1 MENLDEKVWYACYG
15 SNLLQERF
23 LCYIQGGQPA
33 GANTSYIGCED
44 KTSPID
50 SEEMYISAELYFA
63 KVSKN
68 WNGGIAIIR
77 TTFNP
82 TASTYGR
89 IYLITKGQL
98 IDIARQK
105 TNTSTSLEIDFEK
118 AIKNG
123 SYIFKQP
130 SWYGNLLYLGEHNGF
145 PIFTITNEQDS
156 QSSTKPSNAY
166 LKTIIDGLRKS
177 HWLDNHA
184 IFDYLKTKH
193 GIMENYS
200 EEELRSIIGEKQD

>member
-1 MENLDEKVWYACYG
+1 MENLNERVWYACYG

-23 LCYIQGGQPA
+23 LCYIQGDQPA
-33 GANTSYIGCED
+33 GARTSHIGCED
-44 KTSPID
+44 KTPPID

-63 KVSKN
+63 KVSRF
-68 WNGGIAIIR
+68 WSGGIAFIR
-77 TTFNP
+77 TTFTP

-98 IDIARQK
+98 IDIARQE
-105 TNTSTSLEIDFEK
+105 TNTSASLEIEFEK

-145 PIFTITNEQDS
+145 PIFMITNEQDS

-166 LKTIIDGLRKS
+166 LKTIIDGLRES
-177 HWLDNHA
+177 HWLDNLA

-193 GIMENYS
+193 GIIENYS

>member
-23 LCYIQGGQPA
+23 LCYIKGGQPA
-33 GANTSYIGCED
+33 GANTSYDGCDD
-44 KTSPID
+44 KTLPIN
-50 SEEMYISAELYFA
+50 SEQMYIPAELYFA

-68 WNGGIAIIR
+68 WNGGIAFIR
-77 TTFNP
+77 TTFTP

-98 IDIARQK
+98 IDIARQE
-105 TNTSTSLEIDFEK
+105 TNTSTSLEIEFGK
-118 AIKNG
+118 VIKNG

-130 SWYGNLLYLGEHNGF
+130 SWYGNILYLGEHNGF

-156 QSSTKPSNAY
+156 QSSTKPSIAY
-166 LKTIIDGLRKS
+166 LKTIIDGLRES
-177 HWLDNHA
+177 HGLDNLA

-193 GIMENYS
+193 GIIENYS
-200 EEELRSIIGEKQD
+200 EEALKSIISENED

>member
-1 MENLDEKVWYACYG
+1 MDNLNEKVWYACYG

-23 LCYIQGGQPA
+23 LCYIKGGQPA
-33 GANTSYIGCED
+33 GANTSYDGCDD
-44 KTSPID
+44 KTLPIN
-50 SEEMYISAELYFA
+50 SEQMYIPAELYFA

-68 WNGGIAIIR
+68 WNGGIAFIR
-77 TTFNP
+77 TTFTP

-98 IDIARQK
+98 IDIARQE
-105 TNTSTSLEIDFEK
+105 TNTSTSLEIEFGK
-118 AIKNG
+118 VIKNG

-130 SWYGNLLYLGEHNGF
+130 SWYGNILYLGEHNGF

-156 QSSTKPSNAY
+156 QSSTKPSIAY
-166 LKTIIDGLRKS
+166 LKTIIDGLRES
-177 HWLDNHA
+177 HGLDNLA

-193 GIMENYS
+193 GIIENYS
-200 EEELRSIIGEKQD
+200 EEALKSIISENED

>member
-1 MENLDEKVWYACYG
+1 MDNLNKKVWYACYG

-23 LCYIQGGQPA
+23 LCYIKGGQPA
-33 GANTSYIGCED
+33 GANTSYDGCDD
-44 KTSPID
+44 KTLPIN
-50 SEEMYISAELYFA
+50 SEQMYIPAELYFA

-68 WNGGIAIIR
+68 WNGGIAFIR
-77 TTFNP
+77 TTFTP

-98 IDIARQK
+98 IDIARQE
-105 TNTSTSLEIDFEK
+105 TNTSTSLEIEFGK
-118 AIKNG
+118 VIKNG

-130 SWYGNLLYLGEHNGF
+130 SWYGNILYLGEHNGF

-156 QSSTKPSNAY
+156 QSSTKPSIAY
-166 LKTIIDGLRKS
+166 LKTIIDGLRES
-177 HWLDNHA
+177 HGLDNLA

-193 GIMENYS
+193 GIIENYS
-200 EEELRSIIGEKQD
+200 EEALKSIISENED

>member
-44 KTSPID
+44 KTPPID
-50 SEEMYISAELYFA
+50 SEEMYISAEIYFA
-63 KVSKN
+63 KVSRN
-68 WNGGIAIIR
+68 WNGGIAFIR
-77 TTFNP
+77 TTFTP

-98 IDIARQK
+98 IDIARQE
-105 TNTSTSLEIDFEK
+105 TNTSTSLEIEFGK
-118 AIKNG
+118 VIKNG

-156 QSSTKPSNAY
+156 QSSTKHSNAY
-166 LKTIIDGLRKS
+166 LKTIIDGLRES
-177 HWLDNHA
+177 HWLDNLS
-184 IFDYLKTKH
+184 IINYLKTKH
-193 GIMENYS
+193 GIIENYT
-200 EEELRSIIGEKQD
+200 EGELWSIISEKQD